1 MGDDHDRIF
10 SDEEKD
16 ILQEIMNIAFGS
28 ASADLGEVIDIY
40 VELSAPNIQ
49 VLDIGDLPH
58 YLLDRMN
65 FHQTETSIVAQNF
78 WGDFK
83 GSGILVLPGK
93 AGRNLLTVLED
104 DEFDD
109 ADGQPVAGQE
119 KEVLME
125 VGNILIGACVG
136 KVCELLETFV
146 TYTPPLVIHD
156 NSDEYGSFVKSFDPS
171 QTAIIMETLFKFQ
184 NVDINGLMLIF
195 TSQEAIEWLRKAL
208 HDFMES
214 YE

>member
-1 MGDDHDRIF
+1 MGGEHEYIF

-40 VELSAPNIQ
+40 VELSAPDIQ
-49 VLDIGDLPH
+49 VLDVGDIPN
-58 YLLDRMN
+58 YLIERMH
-65 FHQTETSIVAQNF
+65 FRQKETSIVAQNF

-83 GSGILVLPGK
+83 GSGILVLPNK
-93 AGRNLLTVLED
+93 AGRNLITVLD
-104 DEFDD
+104 DEDQAGLD
-109 ADGQPVAGQE
+109 AEPIAGQE
-119 KEVLME
+119 REVLME

-146 TYTPPLVIHD
+146 TYTPPRVIHD
-156 NSDEYGSFVKSFDPS
+156 SGNEYDSFVKSFDPS
-171 QTAIIMETLFKFQ
+171 QAAIIMETVFKFQ
-184 NVDINGLMLIF
+184 KVDINGLLFIF
-195 TSQEAIEWLRKAL
+195 TNQEAIEWLRKAL
-208 HDFMES
+208 HNFMES